1 MKLTLLKKYQ
11 NLCTSNIFLFVLAA
25 CTPILSSNWKHNNT
39 IFTASKINPTTTSF
53 VGVSLIVVDSAFLND
68 SIVIKIKELF
78 DLLVMSEEIFVWQ
91 NNVFS
96 WGRLINPMVFLA
108 YNKFESKAELS
119 FRWWIF
125 STSFPGLLFSSTMAY
140 FKKDLMLFILEHLY
154 LLTNK
159 STQYIENTQT
169 IESPADKISLGV
181 FCAIHPVWTQKLKQP

>member
-1 MKLTLLKKYQ
+1 MAFLHLKGKLTLFLKKIKMKLTFLKKYQ
-11 NLCTSNIFLFVLAA
+11 NLCISNIFLFKLAA

-108 YNKFESKAELS
+108 CNKFGSKAELS
-119 FRWWIF
+119 FR
-125 STSFPGLLFSSTMAY
+125 
-140 FKKDLMLFILEHLY
+140 
-154 LLTNK
+154 
-159 STQYIENTQT
+159 
-169 IESPADKISLGV
+169 
-181 FCAIHPVWTQKLKQP
+181 